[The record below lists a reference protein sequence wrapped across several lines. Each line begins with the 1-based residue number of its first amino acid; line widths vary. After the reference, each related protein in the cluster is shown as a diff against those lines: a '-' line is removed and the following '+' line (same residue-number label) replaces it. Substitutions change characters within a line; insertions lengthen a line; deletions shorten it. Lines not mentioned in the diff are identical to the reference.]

1 MTDAST
7 RYALLIILLLLGFD
21 PALAQT
27 AAEAE
32 PSHYGWLSIMP
43 PLIAIILAIAVRQVI
58 PALFIGIL
66 AGAWIA
72 KGLTA
77 SGLMSGFLDI
87 SATYVKDAVADP
99 DHASIIIFSMM
110 IGGMVGIISRNGGMY
125 GIVEGI
131 IGFASTARRACVS
144 TATMG
149 LAIFFDDYAN
159 SLVVGNSMRPITDK
173 LRVSREKLAY
183 IVDSTAAP
191 VSCIALVTTWI
202 GFEIDQLNTEFAK
215 AGVGTDNVANGLNG
229 YEIFLQSVPYSF
241 YPILALIFVFMVAL
255 MNRDF
260 GPMLTAERQ
269 ARKHGSTALPKR
281 DVNQVHE
288 VIEPV
293 EGKPQRAI
301 NAVLPVVTM
310 VATVMMGLWITGSD
324 ETHTTLGEIIGNSN
338 SYTALLWGSLAGVIM
353 AALLSMSQGILS
365 MEQTVDAWFNGLKAM
380 LQAMLILILAWS
392 LANVTDALGT
402 GLYLAEVLDGRIS
415 PALFPALVFILA
427 AITAFSTGSSW
438 TTMGILFPLVIPVA
452 LVLIGITPDNLDS
465 AQMPILYSSVA
476 AVLGGAVW
484 GDHCSPISDTT
495 ILSSMASGCDH
506 VSHVRTQLPYA
517 LLVATITLLV
527 AIIPTAMGVAWWIML
542 PISVLILFMILRLT
556 GQSPDEGIEPD
567 QELATHG

>member
-1 MTDAST
+1 MTDASP
-7 RYALLIILLLLGFD
+7 RLFLLIILLLLGLD
-21 PALAQT
+21 PVLAQT
-27 AAEAE
+27 AAAAE
-32 PSHYGWLSIMP
+32 PAYFGWLSILP
-43 PLIAIILAIAVRQVI
+43 PLVAIVLAIAIRQVI

-66 AGAWIA
+66 AGAWIVE
-72 KGLTA
+72 GLTA
-77 SGLMSGFLDI
+77 GGLLDGFLNV
-87 SATYVKDAVADP
+87 SATYVKGAVADP

-125 GIVEGI
+125 GIVDLI
-131 IGFASTARRACVS
+131 IGFASTARRACVA

-202 GFEIDQLNTEFAK
+202 GFEIDQLNTEFTK
-215 AGVGTDNVANGLNG
+215 AGVDLNA
-229 YEIFLQSVPYSF
+229 YEVFLNSIPYSF
-241 YPILALIFVFMVAL
+241 YPILALIFVFMIAL

-260 GPMLTAERQ
+260 GPMLAAERQ
-269 ARKHGSTALPKR
+269 ARKHGSTSVPLK

-301 NAVLPVVTM
+301 NAVLPVATM
-310 VATVMMGLWITGSD
+310 VATVMMGLWVTGHD
-324 ETHTTLGEIIGNSN
+324 ETTHTLGEVIGNSN

-353 AALLSMSQGILS
+353 AAVLSMAQGILS
-365 MEQTVDAWFNGLKAM
+365 IEETVDAWFNGLKSM
-380 LQAMLILILAWS
+380 LHAMLILILAWS

-402 GLYLAEVLDGRIS
+402 GQYLAELLDGRIS
-415 PALFPALVFILA
+415 PALFPALTFVLA

-452 LVLIGITPDNLDS
+452 LVLVGITPDNPDS

-506 VSHVRTQLPYA
+506 VSHVKTQLPYA
-517 LLVATITLLV
+517 LLVATIALLV

-542 PISVLILFMILRLT
+542 PISVLILFVILLLT
-556 GQSPDEGIEPD
+556 GQSPDEVLEDSIE
-567 QELATHG
+567 ATART